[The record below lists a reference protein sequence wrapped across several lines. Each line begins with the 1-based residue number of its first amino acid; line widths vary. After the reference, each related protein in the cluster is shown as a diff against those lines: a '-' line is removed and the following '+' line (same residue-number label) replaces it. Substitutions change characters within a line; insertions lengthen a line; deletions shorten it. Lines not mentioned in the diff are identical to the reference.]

1 VGRALTDEHL
11 VMEQGPEAEEEDES
25 DQAHE
30 ADEPHPARRAFY
42 SFLCSELLSPSRASC
57 ARARVYN
64 ARRGV
69 SRVRAFQQEVDR
81 SNDRR

>member
-1 VGRALTDEHL
+1 MGRALTDEHL

-42 SFLCSELLSPSRASC
+42 SFLCSEL
-57 ARARVYN
+57 
-64 ARRGV
+64 
-69 SRVRAFQQEVDR
+69 
-81 SNDRR
+81 